1 MAQGISRIEALR
13 NAGFLVKSPLPSE
26 YENVIEGL
34 SREELRVLVNLKK
47 RLDKAELKTSAE
59 TGSYREYFLPF

>member
-1 MAQGISRIEALR
+1 
-13 NAGFLVKSPLPSE
+13 LVKSPLPSE
-26 YENVIEGL
+26 YEKVIEGL
-34 SREELRVLVNLKK
+34 SREEFRVLVNLKK